1 MKRYFAE
8 NVYHCKVT
16 ELPAPVVLGAAGVG
30 GLMYWGII
38 FPVDVVKS
46 AMQTDSIVKAERT
59 YPTMLQAVQV
69 VAPVCIKCTTLY
81 LSSLLC
87 PPRLCTSM
95 VF

>member
-8 NVYHCKVT
+8 NVYHCKAT

-46 AMQTDSIVKAERT
+46 AMQTDSIIKSERN
-59 YPTMLQAVQV
+59 YPTMMQTVQV
-69 VAPVCIKCTTLY
+69 ESRAVKV
-81 LSSLLC
+81 
-87 PPRLCTSM
+87 
-95 VF
+95 